1 MKKVTILIPAYNE
14 EEAIPALYAE
24 LDRVSALCGD
34 YLFDFLFVDDGSS
47 DATLFILEQMRQKD
61 QRIKTLA
68 LSRNYG
74 KETAM
79 IAGIDY
85 AEGDAL
91 VILDADLQDPPELI
105 IEMLKWWE
113 EGYDDVY
120 AKRRTRKGESWMK
133 RITSERYYA
142 MLQKTTRIPLQRDTG
157 DFRLLDRRCIDAL
170 KTIRETQR
178 YTKGL
183 FSWIGFK
190 KKEILF
196 DRQPRIA
203 GKTKWNYFNL
213 INLAIEGF
221 TSFTIVPLRVSTIA
235 GFFVSFVAFIYMIII
250 LIRTLM
256 FGADVSGYPSL
267 MMVILF
273 LGGIQLISLG
283 VIGEYLGRIFNETK
297 KRPLYFID
305 TYNEEK
311 VYNINDGNT
320 KI

>member
-14 EEAIPALYAE
+14 EEAIPSLYAE
-24 LDRVSALCGD
+24 LDRVAALCGD

-47 DATLFILEQMRQKD
+47 DATLFILEQLRQKD

-85 AEGDAL
+85 AKGDAL

-133 RITSERYYA
+133 RVTSKRYYA

-235 GFFVSFVAFIYMIII
+235 GFFVSVIAFIYMVII

-311 VYNINDGNT
+311 VYNTKDGNT
-320 KI
+320 NS